1 VGKQRTR
8 ELRNGER
15 YIEMKVLSKY
25 LAIEFL
31 KLLCLCQ
38 IVFLFI
44 YFIIDFVGKI
54 DNFIEAKAPIGT
66 MLAYFAYKTPLTFIR
81 MLPPATLISVI
92 ILFAL
97 LKKRNEITA
106 MKACGLN
113 IFKVVQPVVVTGLM
127 VSISLFLFS
136 ETVVPYSSSKF
147 NEIWEVQVEKRDPTQ
162 FYGMSQIWYKG
173 SNSIYWMRRFDYAK
187 RTMERPTFYF
197 FDNSFRLIE
206 RIDGKRA
213 VWDEGKW
220 KVEEGIMQRLTEE
233 GTYRPTK
240 FTELYLVLE
249 ETPETFIR
257 REREPEEMSYWQLK
271 RYAETVRRE
280 GYDNT
285 RYLVDM
291 NFKIAFPFIILI
303 MVLIGTPISLK
314 VEKGGVALAIFVGI
328 GICFL
333 YLVTL
338 GFTRSMGLSGILPPT
353 LSAWLGNL
361 IFLFLSIY
369 LMMKVAR

>member
-1 VGKQRTR
+1 
-8 ELRNGER
+8 
-15 YIEMKVLSKY
+15 MKVLSKY

-38 IVFLFI
+38 IVFLSI
-44 YFIIDFVGKI
+44 YLIIDFVGKI
-54 DNFIEAKAPIGT
+54 DNFIAAHASPGI
-66 MLAYFAYKTPLTFIR
+66 MLMYFVYKTPLLFTQ

-92 ILFAL
+92 ILFSL
-97 LKKRNEITA
+97 LKKRNEVTA

-113 IFKVVQPVVVTGLM
+113 IFKAVQSIFVTGI
-127 VSISLFLFS
+127 VISVALFIFS
-136 ETVVPYSSSKF
+136 ELVVPHTSSKF
-147 NEIWEVQVEKRDPTQ
+147 NEIWEIDVEKRNPTQ
-162 FYGMSQIWYKG
+162 FYGMNIWYKG
-173 SNSIYWMRRFDYAK
+173 PGKIYWMRRFNYES
-187 RTMERPTFYF
+187 RTMKQPTLYF
-197 FDNSFRLIE
+197 FDESFNLIE
-206 RIDGKRA
+206 RIDAQRA
-213 VWDEGKW
+213 VWDQGKW
-220 KVEEGIMQRLTEE
+220 RIEEGIIQRRTEE
-233 GTYRPTK
+233 GTYQPTK
-240 FTELYLVLE
+240 FTELYLALE

-271 RYAETVRRE
+271 RYAQSVLAE

-303 MVLIGTPISLK
+303 MVLMGAPVSLR
-314 VEKGGVALAIFVGI
+314 VEKGGVALAIFIGV

-333 YLVTL
+333 YLLTMGL
-338 GFTRSMGLSGILPPT
+338 TRSLGLSGVLPPT
-353 LSAWLGNL
+353 FSAWVGNL